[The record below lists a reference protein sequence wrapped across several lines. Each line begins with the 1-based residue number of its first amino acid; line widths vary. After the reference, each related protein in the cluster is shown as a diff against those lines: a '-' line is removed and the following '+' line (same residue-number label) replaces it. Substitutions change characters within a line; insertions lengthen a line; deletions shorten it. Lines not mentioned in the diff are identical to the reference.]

1 MGTPL
6 PLALMQAPALGTRD
20 LSRFAQGVTEFV
32 RQRPAVRLLV
42 YPELHL
48 ESPGSPADRP
58 DPRDL
63 AEPLGGDRDRQLAAL
78 AGDLGIWLIPGTV
91 YELGTD
97 GRVYNTAPVYD
108 PSGTRVATYRKIAPW
123 RPYETT
129 TPGTDF
135 VVFDMPGYGRVGLS
149 ICYDAWF
156 PEISRHLAWLGADLI
171 VNLVQTP
178 TIDREQEVV
187 LARANAIVNQVFV
200 ASLNGAAPTA
210 LGRSL
215 LVDPEGRVR
224 VQSVGAEDCALTDV
238 IDLAEAARVRQ
249 YGTAGLN
256 RVWEQ
261 FQPGD
266 VPLDLPLYGG
276 KIDPHTWGAGRGAE
290 LTSDPTTGQD

>member
-6 PLALMQAPALGTRD
+6 PLALMQAPALSSRD
-20 LSRFAQGVTEFV
+20 LSRFAADVRAFV
-32 RQRPAVRLLV
+32 DQHPAVRLLV

-48 ESPGSPADRP
+48 DTPGAPGTRP
-58 DPRDL
+58 DPREL
-63 AEPLGGDRDRQLAAL
+63 AEPLDGARDRALAAL
-78 AGDLGIWLIPGTV
+78 AGELGVWLLPGTV
-91 YELGTD
+91 YELGAD
-97 GRVYNTAPVYD
+97 GQVYNTAPVYS
-108 PSGTRVATYRKIAPW
+108 PAGERVAAYRKIAPW
-123 RPYETT
+123 RPYEIS
-129 TPGTDF
+129 TPGTEF
-135 VVFDMPGYGRVGLS
+135 VVFEMPGHGRVGVS

-156 PEISRHLAWLGADLI
+156 PEISRQLAWLGADLI
-171 VNLVQTP
+171 VNMVQTP

-200 ASLNGAAPTA
+200 ASLNGAAPTS

-224 VQSVGAEDCALTDV
+224 VQAIGAENCALTDV
-238 IDLAEAARVRQ
+238 IDLEEAARVRRF
-249 YGTAGLN
+249 GTAGLN

-266 VPLDLPLYGG
+266 TPLELPLYGG

-290 LTSDPTTGQD
+290 LPGQEQ

>member
-6 PLALMQAPALGTRD
+6 PLALMQAPALTTRD
-20 LSRFAQGVTEFV
+20 LSLFAAEVEAFV
-32 RQRPAVRLLV
+32 KQRPAVRLLV

-48 ESPGSPADRP
+48 ETSSVAAGGAE
-58 DPRDL
+58 PREL
-63 AEPLGGDRDRQLAAL
+63 AEPLGGDRDRELATL

-91 YELGTD
+91 YEVAPAG
-97 GRVYNTAPVYD
+97 GVYNTAPVYD
-108 PSGTRVATYRKIAPW
+108 PSGKRVAAYRKIAPW
-123 RPYETT
+123 RPYETSM
-129 TPGTDF
+129 PGTDF
-135 VVFDMPGYGRVGLS
+135 VVFDMPEYGRVGLS

-156 PEISRHLAWLGADLI
+156 PEISRQLAWLGADLI

-224 VQSVGAEDCALTDV
+224 VETTGAESCALTDV
-238 IDLAEAARVRQ
+238 IDLSEAARVRR

-266 VPLDLPLYGG
+266 VPVDLPLYGG

-290 LTSDPTTGQD
+290 LTEGKQ